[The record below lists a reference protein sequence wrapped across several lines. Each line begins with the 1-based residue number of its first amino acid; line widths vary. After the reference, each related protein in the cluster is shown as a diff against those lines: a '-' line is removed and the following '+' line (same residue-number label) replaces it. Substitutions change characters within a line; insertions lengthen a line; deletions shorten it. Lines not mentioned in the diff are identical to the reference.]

1 MIYYTYHQL
10 YGSINK
16 NNGVIKEYSPETTK
30 EKRYINGIYL
40 IEDMLV
46 YIIGTYARSGA
57 FAPENM
63 VFCDMNGNVLYQL

>member
-1 MIYYTYHQL
+1 MIAFF
-10 YGSINK
+10 IF
-16 NNGVIKEYSPETTK
+16 IDRETILNVYW
-30 EKRYINGIYL
+30 RYNGIYL

-57 FAPENM
+57 FAPENT